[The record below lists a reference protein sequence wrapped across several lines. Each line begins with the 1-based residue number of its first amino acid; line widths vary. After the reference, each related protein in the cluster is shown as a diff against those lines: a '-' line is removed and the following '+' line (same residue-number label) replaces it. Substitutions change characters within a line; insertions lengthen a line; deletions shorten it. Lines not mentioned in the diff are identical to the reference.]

1 MRVNYLFKKLLV
13 TSLILFISLTQTIYV
28 KADDG
33 FDDDNN
39 QTTNTTVKTP
49 SNDTEVPNTNNEV
62 NNEETSVTYNVEDYY
77 YVDGVNLYIYHYTR
91 HFQVYELVLDK
102 T

>member
-77 YVDGVNLYIYHYTR
+77 YVDGVNLYIYIYITISN
-91 HFQVYELVLDK
+91 YLK
-102 T
+102 

>member
-1 MRVNYLFKKLLV
+1 MRANYLFKKLLV

-49 SNDTEVPNTNNEV
+49 SSNDTEVSNINNET
-62 NNEETSVTYNVEDYY
+62 NNEETSVTYNAEDYY
-77 YVDGVNLYIYHYTR
+77 YVDDVNLSIYIYITISNC
-91 HFQVYELVLDK
+91 LK
-102 T
+102 

>member
-77 YVDGVNLYIYHYTR
+77 YVDGVNLYIYITIPAIFRYTS
-91 HFQVYELVLDK
+91 
-102 T
+102 

>member
-1 MRVNYLFKKLLV
+1 MRANFLFKKLLV

-39 QTTNTTVKTP
+39 QTTNTTVETP
-49 SNDTEVPNTNNEV
+49 SFNNTEVSDTNNEA
-62 NNEETSVTYNVEDYY
+62 NNEGTSITYNAEDYY
-77 YVDGVNLYIYHYTR
+77 YVDGVNLYIYIYITISN
-91 HFQVYELVLDK
+91 YLK
-102 T
+102 

>member
-1 MRVNYLFKKLLV
+1 MIANYLFKRLLV

-49 SNDTEVPNTNNEV
+49 SFNDTEVPNTNNEA
-62 NNEETSVTYNVEDYY
+62 NNEETNVTYNAEDYY
-77 YVDGVNLYIYHYTR
+77 YVDGVNPYIYI
-91 HFQVYELVLDK
+91 
-102 T
+102 

>member
-33 FDDDNN
+33 FDDDN
-39 QTTNTTVKTP
+39 TTVKTP
-49 SNDTEVPNTNNEV
+49 SSNETDVPNTNNEV
-62 NNEETSVTYNVEDYY
+62 NNEETSVTYNAEDYY
-77 YVDGVNLYIYHYTR
+77 YVDDVNQYIYI
-91 HFQVYELVLDK
+91 
-102 T
+102 

>member
-1 MRVNYLFKKLLV
+1 M
-13 TSLILFISLTQTIYV
+13 ILFISLTQTIYV

-49 SNDTEVPNTNNEV
+49 SFNDTEVPNTNNEA
-62 NNEETSVTYNVEDYY
+62 NNEGTRVTYNAEDYY
-77 YVDGVNLYIYHYTR
+77 YVDGVNIYIYITISNY
-91 HFQVYELVLDK
+91 LK
-102 T
+102 